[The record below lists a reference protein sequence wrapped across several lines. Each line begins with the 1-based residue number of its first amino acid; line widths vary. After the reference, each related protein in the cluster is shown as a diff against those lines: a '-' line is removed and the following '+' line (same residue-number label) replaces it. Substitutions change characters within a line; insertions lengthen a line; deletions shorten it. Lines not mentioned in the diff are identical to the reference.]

1 MPEPVGRAQ
10 FFRNRA
16 EECLRVADLAWSDEL
31 RDRYRA
37 KAGAYEALADAEL
50 SPSAN
55 HPPPDDKAEQPL
67 SDAVDKSSSVP
78 PATSSVTSGVSEIG
92 MPQSAI
98 KPPRDCGRQD
108 SGDPGSGHGG
118 C

>member
-37 KAGAYEALADAEL
+37 KAGAYEATECDRHHI
-50 SPSAN
+50 PSAS
-55 HPPPDDKAEQPL
+55 HVA
-67 SDAVDKSSSVP
+67 
-78 PATSSVTSGVSEIG
+78 
-92 MPQSAI
+92 
-98 KPPRDCGRQD
+98 GRARRYR
-108 SGDPGSGHGG
+108 P
-118 C
+118 